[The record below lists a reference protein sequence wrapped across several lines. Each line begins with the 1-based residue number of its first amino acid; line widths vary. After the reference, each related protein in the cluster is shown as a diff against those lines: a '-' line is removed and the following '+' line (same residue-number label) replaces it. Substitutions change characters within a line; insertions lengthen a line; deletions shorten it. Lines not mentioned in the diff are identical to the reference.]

1 MRRGNPGNTMETVEP
16 HGCEKSG
23 QSLSEQTHPCSERLT
38 TPSSKK
44 QLGNYKCSQCSE
56 VFSKPGVLKSHF
68 KILHGGHEREG
79 PFPCPE
85 QGCQFSSTDRQAYQT
100 HLMSTH
106 CLTLIPCTLQSCRV
120 SFLTQGEMERHLR
133 GHMPFGCFQCQFVTQ
148 TVKDLS
154 VHILEHNHL
163 PPRAQGNQTAATT
176 VCTNGTHQP
185 QVSGR
190 PKRKLKS
197 SPADASSLPED
208 GNEEQPERQRH
219 NIKRVRKAVERD
231 KPSAVDASP
240 LPSKEY
246 LAEGSEDTYR
256 THTCP
261 KCRRCFK
268 MRSHLQE
275 HLHLHFPDPSL
286 QCPTCKRYFTSK
298 SKLRIHRLREA
309 GEKVHHCHLC
319 EYSAVERNAIRRHLA
334 SVHADEAEDAVNGHS
349 YPCPTC
355 GQSFRQ
361 SRSLKAHMKTHNILS
376 DSKPAA
382 CFHDACSF
390 HCSSRKELLRHT
402 ADVHGVRAVECRH
415 HACGA
420 VFQSE
425 TDMEAHYP
433 SHLAYHCSQCD
444 FSCSNKSVFLQ
455 HQRHGHPGN
464 DKLRCDFCSFVTF
477 NPVEFEQHIGHLHAN
492 EKIHRCAQC
501 SYVTSH
507 KRGLKRHMLIHSGE
521 KPHKCSLCDFRCR
534 DESYLSKHMLTHSD
548 DKNFMCA
555 ECGYVTK
562 WKHYLN
568 VHMRK
573 HAGDL
578 RYQCDQCPYRCH
590 RMDQLNSHKLR
601 HQAKSLMCEICAYAC
616 KRKYELRNHM
626 MAKHSGEEKPPSV
639 YKCKYCTYTTCYRQA
654 LQNHENCKHTKL
666 KEFRC
671 ALCFYSSFSSI
682 SLFLHKR
689 KAHSYVPGDKA
700 WLENYAAKEK
710 ERNSTQFL
718 QEFYNKPSTAHEQSE
733 QSPSEG
739 PPPSQREQSD
749 LPESAGKGFV
759 AGSQTVAT
767 VDVFDVASQEVVN
780 EGVSD
785 GPPSANSPEEY
796 CTLVLTALSTADY
809 QTSSLHNQ
817 EEICADN
824 TPSSSNLNCIAS
836 DISQEKADFSASSS
850 ENDNAAVTEAECEQ
864 SDVDDNCE
872 PLNNI
877 SQPVEPREC
886 QTQTP
891 VVENDGATIS
901 STFPSEQNQQSESEI
916 RLKAM
921 KKHDK
926 DQAEAMVLEGRV
938 KLLVVPTKDI
948 YRCNKCCYVT
958 SKETTLK
965 SHCQALCRGRI
976 KGHKCQACGA
986 QFKQRRGLDSHLSKK
1001 CPALPR
1007 KTRTFVGIS
1016 NTAEDSTVARE
1027 GSRQLDEGT
1036 NSNQAELL
1044 SSQNTIS
1051 TDSNN
1056 QEFNRQEEGVCT
1068 SHLTNHKGFVHN
1080 AFASSESGQQQSKIQ
1095 AKKLLKVK
1103 LAKKLLFPSN
1113 KQSNVPLQK
1122 SLYAKEDGKF
1132 KCKLCNFSSVRLATV
1147 ERHLSTCRR
1156 ISRKTENAI
1165 TPEVED
1171 ESGSESLKGKEDLV
1185 EKYDRTGKVP
1195 EKHQIF
1201 SCPSCV
1207 FQCKQ
1212 KRALDSHKKRGCLKP
1227 DEVQCTMCSF
1237 VAKSKMSLTRHTLCA
1252 HTKKKVAVAKRL
1264 HCQHCAFT
1272 CKQERCMEQHV
1283 ALKHKGVQPHRC
1295 RYCPFSTTRRYR
1307 LEEHESL
1314 HTGIGR
1320 HSCDMCDKT
1329 FGAATKLRQHKM
1341 RIHDKQPPHFCSF
1354 CDFSGYTLDD
1364 VRRHN
1369 LRCHTG
1375 ELRHACTHCDAQF
1388 SSEVALRNHC
1398 KRVHQLQ
1405 VCFSCKQCDYTCGS
1419 EITLK
1424 THQEIKHPQAQ
1435 CNTCQESFKTK
1446 ESLEI
1451 HQRTHSAHPCQLC
1464 PFASKTRQTL
1474 AQHLLNEHEDGP
1486 PEDKPLKC
1494 SCCQFACHHQLVLEQ
1509 HLRSHGGKRLYKCTD
1524 CEFSTRNKQKITWH
1538 IRIHTGEKPYSCE
1551 QCSYTCTDPS
1561 RLKLH
1566 MRVHQEEKK
1575 YLCPECGYK
1584 CKWATQLKYHMTK
1597 HTGDKPY
1604 ACEECD
1610 YRTNRADALRSHRD
1624 TQHCDLR
1631 PYVCEKCGK
1640 AFKTTFILK
1649 THQRQHSDDR
1659 PYTCG
1664 LCHKAFR
1671 WPAGLRHHYLSHTK
1685 QQPFCCRHCS
1695 YKAKQKFQVVK
1706 HLQRHHPEMAVEQG
1720 VVRDSGAVSLTLKE
1734 ALLGTL
1740 DGTAAEVEEEEEEE
1754 GMANEVQE
1762 VAEEVAQ
1769 KEEDSETQR

>member
-1 MRRGNPGNTMETVEP
+1 MFCVSDRMDLGNPGKN
-16 HGCEKSG
+16 
-23 QSLSEQTHPCSERLT
+23 
-38 TPSSKK
+38 
-44 QLGNYKCSQCSE
+44 
-56 VFSKPGVLKSHF
+56 
-68 KILHGGHEREG
+68 
-79 PFPCPE
+79 
-85 QGCQFSSTDRQAYQT
+85 QA
-100 HLMSTH
+100 
-106 CLTLIPCTLQSCRV
+106 
-120 SFLTQGEMERHLR
+120 
-133 GHMPFGCFQCQFVTQ
+133 
-148 TVKDLS
+148 
-154 VHILEHNHL
+154 
-163 PPRAQGNQTAATT
+163 AATA
-176 VCTNGTHQP
+176 VCTNGSQQP

-190 PKRKLKS
+190 PKRKLIS
-197 SPADASSLPED
+197 NPAHASSVPGD
-208 GNEEQPERQRH
+208 GNEEQLERERH

-231 KPSAVDASP
+231 KPSSAVDAAR

-246 LAEGSEDTYR
+246 LAEGSEHIYR

-309 GEKVHHCHLC
+309 GEKLHHCHLC

-334 SVHADEAEDAVNGHS
+334 SVHADEAEDAVNGRS

-376 DSKPAA
+376 DSKPVA
-382 CFHDACSF
+382 CFQEGCSF
-390 HCSSRKELLRHT
+390 QSSLRKELVKHT
-402 ADVHGVRAVECRH
+402 AEEHGVRAVECRH

-420 VFQSE
+420 VFQRQ
-425 TDMEAHYP
+425 TDMEAHYRT
-433 SHLAYHCSQCD
+433 HLAYHCSQCD
-444 FSCSNKSVFLQ
+444 FSCSNKTVFLQ

-464 DKLRCDFCSFVTF
+464 DQLCCDFCSFVTF
-477 NPVEFEQHIGHLHAN
+477 NPVEFERHIGHLHAN
-492 EKIHRCAQC
+492 EKIHRCSQC

-507 KRGLKRHMLIHSGE
+507 KRGLKRHMLMHSGE

-578 RYQCDQCPYRCH
+578 RYRCDQCSYRCH

-626 MAKHSGEEKPPSV
+626 LAKHSGEEKQPSV

-689 KAHSYVPGDKA
+689 KAHGYVPGDKA

-710 ERNSTQFL
+710 ERNSTEFWQD
-718 QEFYNKPSTAHEQSE
+718 FYNKPSPTHEQPE
-733 QSPSEG
+733 QSTSEG

-749 LPESAGKGFV
+749 VLGSADHREPRDKETV
-759 AGSQTVAT
+759 AGSQTVDS
-767 VDVFDVASQEVVN
+767 VDGFDVVSQEVVN
-780 EGVSD
+780 EGISD
-785 GPPSANSPEEY
+785 SPPSVNSPEEY
-796 CTLVLTALSTADY
+796 CTLVLTTLSTTDY
-809 QTSSLHNQ
+809 QTPALQNEEENCANQ
-817 EEICADN
+817 
-824 TPSSSNLNCIAS
+824 TPSSSNLNSNGS

-850 ENDNAAVTEAECEQ
+850 EEDDVAMADAECEQ
-864 SDVDDNCE
+864 SDFDDNYE
-872 PLNNI
+872 PLNNT
-877 SQPVEPREC
+877 SQPVEPGEC
-886 QTQTP
+886 PTQTP
-891 VVENDGATIS
+891 EVVNDGGT
-901 STFPSEQNQQSESEI
+901 SERKQPLESEI

-921 KKHDK
+921 RKHDK

-938 KLLVVPTKDI
+938 QMLVVPTKDV
-948 YRCNKCCYVT
+948 YRCDKCSYVT

-965 SHCQALCRGRI
+965 YHCQAVCHGRI

-986 QFKQRRGLDSHLSKK
+986 QFKQKRGLVSHLAKK

-1007 KTRTFVGIS
+1007 KRRTFVGMS
-1016 NTAEDSTVARE
+1016 NTCLATEDNSTVGQE
-1027 GSRQLDEGT
+1027 GSKQLDEGT
-1036 NSNQAELL
+1036 NYNQRELL
-1044 SSQNTIS
+1044 SSQNRIS
-1051 TDSNN
+1051 TNSNDRESH
-1056 QEFNRQEEGVCT
+1056 QQKEEECT
-1068 SHLTNHKGFVHN
+1068 SHLTNCKGFVCK
-1080 AFASSESGQQQSKIQ
+1080 AFTSSESGHQQSEIQ

-1103 LAKKLLFPSN
+1103 KKQLFSSN
-1113 KQSNVPLQK
+1113 KQRNVPLQK
-1122 SLYAKEDGKF
+1122 SFYTKKDGKF
-1132 KCKLCNFSSVRLATV
+1132 KCKLCNFSSVKLATV
-1147 ERHLSTCRR
+1147 ERHLSTCRK
-1156 ISRKTENAI
+1156 ISRKREKQI
-1165 TPEVED
+1165 ISEVDD
-1171 ESGSESLKGKEDLV
+1171 EPGNESVREKEDLV
-1185 EKYDRTGKVP
+1185 EEHNERTGKVS
-1195 EKHQIF
+1195 EKHQTF
-1201 SCPSCV
+1201 SCPSCA
-1207 FQCKQ
+1207 FKCNQ
-1212 KRALDSHKKRGCLKP
+1212 KRALDSHEKRGCLKP

-1237 VAKSKMSLTRHTLCA
+1237 VAKSKMSLTRHILYG
-1252 HTKKKVAVAKRL
+1252 HNKKKSGVAQRL
-1264 HCQHCAFT
+1264 HCQLCTYT
-1272 CKQERCMEQHV
+1272 CKQERCMAQHV
-1283 ALKHKGVQPHRC
+1283 VLKHKGARPHHC
-1295 RYCPFSTTRRYR
+1295 QYCPFSTARRYR

-1320 HSCDMCDKT
+1320 HSCDLCDKT
-1329 FGAATKLRQHKM
+1329 FGTVTKLRQHKM
-1341 RIHDKQPPHFCSF
+1341 RIHDKQPTHFCSL

-1369 LRCHTG
+1369 RRCHTG
-1375 ELRHACTHCDAQF
+1375 ELLHACTHCDSQF

-1405 VCFSCKQCDYTCGS
+1405 VCFSCKQCDYTCSS
-1419 EITLK
+1419 EVTLR
-1424 THQEIKHPQAQ
+1424 THQESKHPQMK
-1435 CNTCQESFKTK
+1435 CTTCQESFETK

-1451 HQRTHSAHPCQLC
+1451 HQRTHLAHHCQLC
-1464 PFASKTRQTL
+1464 PFATKTRQLL
-1474 AQHLLNEHEDGP
+1474 AQHLLNEHEEGS

-1494 SCCQFACHHQLVLEQ
+1494 STCQFTCRHQLVLEQ

-1524 CEFSTRNKQKITWH
+1524 CEYSTQNKQKITWH

-1604 ACEECD
+1604 ACDECE
-1610 YRTNRADALRSHRD
+1610 YRTNRADALRAHRD

-1640 AFKTTFILK
+1640 AFKTTFILR

-1695 YKAKQKFQVVK
+1695 YRAKQKFQVVK
-1706 HLQRHHPEMAVEQG
+1706 HLQRHHPEMSVEQG
-1720 VVRDSGAVSLTLKE
+1720 VVRDSEAVSLTLKE
-1734 ALLGTL
+1734 ALQGTL
-1740 DGTAAEVEEEEEEE
+1740 DERAAEVEEEE
-1754 GMANEVQE
+1754 GTADEVQE
-1762 VAEEVAQ
+1762 VVQEVVQ
-1769 KEEDSETQR
+1769 RGGDGETKR

>member
-1 MRRGNPGNTMETVEP
+1 MDRGNPGETMETVEA
-16 HGCEKSG
+16 HQCEKCGESFSDSG
-23 QSLSEQTHPCSERLT
+23 FFTSHPCSERLT

-44 QLGNYKCSQCSE
+44 QLENYKCSQCSE
-56 VFSKPGVLKSHF
+56 VFSKPGILKRHF
-68 KILHGGHEREG
+68 KIIHGGHDPEG
-79 PFPCPE
+79 PFPCTE
-85 QGCQFSSTDRQAYQT
+85 QGCQFSSTDHQEYQA
-100 HLMSTH
+100 HLMSSH
-106 CLTLIPCTLQSCRV
+106 GLTLIPCTQQSCKM

-133 GHMPFGCFQCQFVTQ
+133 AHMPFGCFQCQFVTQ
-148 TVKDLS
+148 NEKDLNDHLS
-154 VHILEHNHL
+154 EHNHL
-163 PPRAQGNQTAATT
+163 PPRAQGQRAAATT
-176 VCTNGTHQP
+176 VCTNGRHQP
-185 QVSGR
+185 QVSNR
-190 PKRKLKS
+190 PKRKLNT
-197 SPADASSLPED
+197 SPAYALPLPGD
-208 GNEEQPERQRH
+208 RSEEQPERPRH
-219 NIKRVRKAVERD
+219 SIKRMRKAVERD
-231 KPSAVDASP
+231 KPSAVDAVLP
-240 LPSKEY
+240 PSKEY
-246 LAEGSEDTYR
+246 LAEGSEHTYR

-319 EYSAVERNAIRRHLA
+319 EYSAVERNAIRRHLT
-334 SVHADEAEDAVNGHS
+334 SVHAGEAEDGVKGHS

-355 GQSFRQ
+355 GQSFHQ
-361 SRSLKAHMKTHNILS
+361 SKLLKAHMKTHNILS
-376 DSKPAA
+376 HSRPVA
-382 CFHDACSF
+382 CFQEGCSF
-390 HCSSRKELLRHT
+390 QSSLRKELVRHT
-402 ADVHGVRAVECRH
+402 AEVHGFKAVECRH

-420 VFQSE
+420 VFKSE
-425 TDMEAHYP
+425 TDMEAHYRT
-433 SHLAYHCSQCD
+433 HLAYHCSQCD
-444 FSCSNKSVFLQ
+444 FSCSNKTVFLQ

-464 DKLRCDFCSFVTF
+464 EKLCCDFCCFVTF
-477 NPVEFEQHIGHLHAN
+477 NPVEFQQHIGHLHAN
-492 EKIHRCAQC
+492 EKIHRCSQC
-501 SYVTSH
+501 TYVTSH
-507 KRGLKRHMLIHSGE
+507 QRGLKRHMLMHSDE

-548 DKNFMCA
+548 NKNFMCA

-626 MAKHSGEEKPPSV
+626 LAKHSGEEKQPSIF
-639 YKCKYCTYTTCYRQA
+639 KCKYCTYTTCYRQA

-689 KAHSYVPGDKA
+689 KTHGYVPGDKA

-710 ERNSTQFL
+710 ERNSTEFL
-718 QEFYNKPSTAHEQSE
+718 QDFYNKPLAAHKQSE
-733 QSPSEG
+733 KSISEG
-739 PPPSQREQSD
+739 PPLSERELSD
-749 LPESAGKGFV
+749 LPGSADHSASKGPV
-759 AGSQTVAT
+759 AGSQTVES
-767 VDVFDVASQEVVN
+767 VDVFDVVSQEVVN
-780 EGVSD
+780 QGISD
-785 GPPSANSPEEY
+785 SPQSVNSPEEY
-796 CTLVLTALSTADY
+796 CTLVLTTLSTTDY
-809 QTSSLHNQ
+809 QTSSLQNQ
-817 EEICADN
+817 EESCAN
-824 TPSSSNLNCIAS
+824 QTPSSSKFNCNGAN
-836 DISQEKADFSASSS
+836 ISPEKADFSTSSL
-850 ENDNAAVTEAECEQ
+850 EEDDVAMADAECEQ
-864 SDVDDNCE
+864 SDIDDNYE
-872 PLNNI
+872 SLNNT
-877 SQPVEPREC
+877 SQPIIPGEC
-886 QTQTP
+886 QTP
-891 VVENDGATIS
+891 EVESGGGKIC
-901 STFPSEQNQQSESEI
+901 STFPSEHNQPFESEI

-938 KLLVVPTKDI
+938 QMLVVPAKEV
-948 YRCNKCCYVT
+948 YRCDKCSYVS
-958 SKETTLK
+958 SKETALK
-965 SHCQALCRGRI
+965 YHCQALCSGRI
-976 KGHKCQACGA
+976 KGHQCQACGA
-986 QFKQRRGLDSHLSKK
+986 QFKQQRGLDSHLSKK

-1007 KTRTFVGIS
+1007 KTRTFVGTA
-1016 NTAEDSTVARE
+1016 NTCLTAEDNSA
-1027 GSRQLDEGT
+1027 LDQDDET
-1036 NSNQAELL
+1036 NSSQTELL
-1044 SSQNTIS
+1044 SSQNKIS
-1051 TDSNN
+1051 TDKGL
-1056 QEFNRQEEGVCT
+1056 QQEEGVCT
-1068 SHLTNHKGFVHN
+1068 SHLKICKGIVDN
-1080 AFASSESGQQQSKIQ
+1080 AFTSSNSGQKQSKIQ
-1095 AKKLLKVK
+1095 AKKLLKVQ
-1103 LAKKLLFPSN
+1103 LAKKQLLSSN
-1113 KQSNVPLQK
+1113 KQRNVPLQK
-1122 SLYAKEDGKF
+1122 SLYANKDGKF
-1132 KCKLCNFSSVRLATV
+1132 KCKLCSFSSVRLATV
-1147 ERHLSTCRR
+1147 ERHLSTCRKILR
-1156 ISRKTENAI
+1156 KRETQIISEEGNKCGN
-1165 TPEVED
+1165 
-1171 ESGSESLKGKEDLV
+1171 ESIKEKEDLV
-1185 EKYDRTGKVP
+1185 EESKERTGNVS

-1201 SCPSCV
+1201 SCPSCA
-1207 FQCKQ
+1207 FKCNQ
-1212 KRALDSHKKRGCLKP
+1212 KRALDSHEKRGCLKP
-1227 DEVQCTMCSF
+1227 DEVQCTMCSY
-1237 VAKSKMSLTRHTLCA
+1237 VTKSKTTLTRHILCA
-1252 HTKKKVAVAKRL
+1252 HNKKVGVAKRL
-1264 HCQHCAFT
+1264 HCQHCSFT
-1272 CKQERCMEQHV
+1272 CKQQRCMAQHI
-1283 ALKHKGVQPHRC
+1283 ALKHKGARPHQC
-1295 RYCPFSTTRRYR
+1295 QYCPFSTTRRYR

-1329 FGAATKLRQHKM
+1329 FGAVTKLRQHKM
-1341 RIHDKQPPHFCSF
+1341 RIHDKQPTHFCSL

-1369 LRCHTG
+1369 LRCHMG
-1375 ELRHACTHCDAQF
+1375 ELHHACTHCDAQF

-1419 EITLK
+1419 EATLK
-1424 THQEIKHPQAQ
+1424 SHQENKHPQVK

-1451 HQRTHSAHPCQLC
+1451 HQRTHLAHHCQLC
-1464 PFASKTRQTL
+1464 PFATKTRQLL
-1474 AQHLLNEHEDGP
+1474 AQHLLNEHE
-1486 PEDKPLKC
+1486 EESQEEKPLKC
-1494 SCCQFACHHQLVLEQ
+1494 SSCQFACRHQLVLEQ

-1524 CEFSTRNKQKITWH
+1524 CEYSTGNKQKITWH

-1566 MRVHQEEKK
+1566 MRVHQAEKK

-1597 HTGDKPY
+1597 HTGDKPH
-1604 ACEECD
+1604 ACDECD
-1610 YRTNRADALRSHRD
+1610 YRTNRADALRAHRD

-1640 AFKTTFILK
+1640 AFKTSFILK

-1695 YKAKQKFQVVK
+1695 YRAKQKFQVVK
-1706 HLQRHHPEMAVEQG
+1706 HLQRHHPEMSVEQG
-1720 VVRDSGAVSLTLKE
+1720 VVRDSEAVSLTLKE
-1734 ALLGTL
+1734 ALQGTL
-1740 DGTAAEVEEEEEEE
+1740 DERAAEMDKEGGAGDEVQVEEV
-1754 GMANEVQE
+1754 MQR
-1762 VAEEVAQ
+1762 
-1769 KEEDSETQR
+1769 EEDCETKS

>member
-1 MRRGNPGNTMETVEP
+1 MLCCSDRMDGGKTGDTMETVEP
-16 HGCEKSG
+16 RGCERRG
-23 QSLSEQTHPCSERLT
+23 QSVPDSGLFTSLPCSERQI

-56 VFSKPGVLKSHF
+56 VFSKPSVLKRHF
-68 KILHGGHEREG
+68 KTLHSGHDPEG
-79 PFPCPE
+79 PFPCSE
-85 QGCQFSSTDRQAYQT
+85 QGCQFSSTDRQEYQAHVT
-100 HLMSTH
+100 STH
-106 CLTLIPCTLQSCRV
+106 GLTLIPCTLQSCKV
-120 SFLTQGEMERHLR
+120 SFLTQEEMERHLR
-133 GHMPFGCFQCQFVTQ
+133 VHKPFGCFQCQFVTQ
-148 TVKDLS
+148 NVKDLS
-154 VHILEHNHL
+154 DHLLEHNHV
-163 PPRAQGNQTAATT
+163 PPCAQGNETAATA
-176 VCTNGTHQP
+176 VCTNGSHQP

-190 PKRKLKS
+190 PKTRLIS
-197 SPADASSLPED
+197 NPAYASSVPED

-219 NIKRVRKAVERD
+219 NIERARQAVERD
-231 KPSAVDASP
+231 KPSVVDAAT

-246 LAEGSEDTYR
+246 LAEGSEHTYR

-286 QCPTCKRYFTSK
+286 QCPTCKRHFTSK

-309 GEKVHHCHLC
+309 GEKVHRCHLC
-319 EYSAVERNAIRRHLA
+319 EYSAVERNAVRRHLA
-334 SVHADEAEDAVNGHS
+334 SVHADEAEDGATNHS

-376 DSKPAA
+376 DSKPVA
-382 CFHDACSF
+382 CFQEGCSF
-390 HCSSRKELLRHT
+390 QSSSRKELLRH
-402 ADVHGVRAVECRH
+402 AAEEHGVTAVGCRH

-420 VFQSE
+420 VFRSE
-425 TDMEAHYP
+425 ADMEAHYRT
-433 SHLAYHCSQCD
+433 HLAYHCSQCD
-444 FSCSNKSVFLQ
+444 FSCSNKTVFLQ

-464 DKLRCDFCSFVTF
+464 DELYCDFCSFVTF
-477 NPVEFEQHIGHLHAN
+477 NPVEFEQHVGHLHAN
-492 EKIHRCAQC
+492 EKIHRCPQC

-507 KRGLKRHMLIHSGE
+507 KRGLKRHMLMHSGE
-521 KPHKCSLCDFRCR
+521 KPHKCSQCDFRCR

-578 RYQCDQCPYRCH
+578 RYKCDQCPYRCH
-590 RMDQLNSHKLR
+590 RMDQLSSHKLR

-626 MAKHSGEEKPPSV
+626 LAKHSGEEKPPSV

-689 KAHSYVPGDKA
+689 KAHGYVPGDKA
-700 WLENYAAKEK
+700 WLENYALKEK
-710 ERNSTQFL
+710 ERNSTEFL
-718 QEFYNKPSTAHEQSE
+718 QDFYNKSSSVHEQSE
-733 QSPSEG
+733 QSTSEG
-739 PPPSQREQSD
+739 LPPSQGEQSD
-749 LPESAGKGFV
+749 LPGSADHSAGKGSV
-759 AGSQTVAT
+759 AGSQTVAS
-767 VDVFDVASQEVVN
+767 VDVFDVVSQEVVN
-780 EGVSD
+780 EGISD
-785 GPPSANSPEEY
+785 SPPSVNSPEEY
-796 CTLVLTALSTADY
+796 CTLVLTTLSTADY
-809 QTSSLHNQ
+809 QTHSLQNQ
-817 EEICADN
+817 EENCNAN
-824 TPSSSNLNCIAS
+824 QTPSSTTLNCNGS
-836 DISQEKADFSASSS
+836 DISQKKGDFSASSS
-850 ENDNAAVTEAECEQ
+850 EEDDVAVADAECEQ
-864 SDVDDNCE
+864 SDLDDNYE
-872 PLNNI
+872 PLNNT
-877 SQPVEPREC
+877 SQPDEPGECPTPEVEY
-886 QTQTP
+886 
-891 VVENDGATIS
+891 DGGTIN
-901 STFPSEQNQQSESEI
+901 STFPSEQNQPLESEI

-926 DQAEAMVLEGRV
+926 DQAEAMVLDGRV
-938 KLLVVPTKDI
+938 QMLVVPTKDV
-948 YRCNKCCYVT
+948 YRCDKCSYVT
-958 SKETTLK
+958 SKETALK
-965 SHCQALCRGRI
+965 YHCQALCNGRI

-986 QFKQRRGLDSHLSKK
+986 QFKQRRGLDSHLAKK

-1007 KTRTFVGIS
+1007 KTRAFVGIS
-1016 NTAEDSTVARE
+1016 NIAEDDSAAGQG
-1027 GSRQLDEGT
+1027 GSKQLDPNKMKT
-1036 NSNQAELL
+1036 
-1044 SSQNTIS
+1044 
-1051 TDSNN
+1051 
-1056 QEFNRQEEGVCT
+1056 
-1068 SHLTNHKGFVHN
+1068 
-1080 AFASSESGQQQSKIQ
+1080 
-1095 AKKLLKVK
+1095 KKLLKVK
-1103 LAKKLLFPSN
+1103 LAKKQSFSSN
-1113 KQSNVPLQK
+1113 KQRNVPLQK
-1122 SLYAKEDGKF
+1122 SLYANNDGQF
-1132 KCKLCNFSSVRLATV
+1132 KCELCSFSSVRLATV
-1147 ERHLSTCRR
+1147 ERHLSTCRKRKRWNR
-1156 ISRKTENAI
+1156 IV
-1165 TPEVED
+1165 PEVED
-1171 ESGSESLKGKEDLV
+1171 ERGSESVKDKEDLV
-1185 EKYDRTGKVP
+1185 EESNDRTGKVP
-1195 EKHQIF
+1195 EKHQVF
-1201 SCPSCV
+1201 SCPSCA
-1207 FQCKQ
+1207 FKCNQ
-1212 KRALDSHKKRGCLKP
+1212 KRALDCHEKRGCLKP
-1227 DEVQCTMCSF
+1227 GEVQCNVCSF
-1237 VAKSKMSLTRHTLCA
+1237 IAKSQISLTRHILCV
-1252 HTKKKVAVAKRL
+1252 HNKEKVGVAKPL
-1264 HCQHCAFT
+1264 HCQHCTFT
-1272 CKQERCMEQHV
+1272 CKQERCMAQHV
-1283 ALKHKGVQPHRC
+1283 VLKHKGARPHHC

-1320 HSCDMCDKT
+1320 HSCDVCDKT
-1329 FGAATKLRQHKM
+1329 FGAVTKLRQHKM
-1341 RIHDKQPPHFCSF
+1341 RIHDKQPTHFCSL

-1375 ELRHACTHCDAQF
+1375 ELRHTCTHCDAQF

-1398 KRVHQLQ
+1398 KRAHQLQ

-1419 EITLK
+1419 EATLK
-1424 THQEIKHPQAQ
+1424 AHQESKHPQVK

-1451 HQRTHSAHPCQLC
+1451 HQRTHLAHTCQLC
-1464 PFASKTRQTL
+1464 PFATKTRQLL
-1474 AQHLLNEHEDGP
+1474 AQHLLNEHEEGS

-1494 SCCQFACHHQLVLEQ
+1494 SSCQFACRHQLVLEQ

-1524 CEFSTRNKQKITWH
+1524 CEYSTRNKQKITWH

-1604 ACEECD
+1604 ACDECD
-1610 YRTNRADALRSHRD
+1610 YRTNRADALRAHRD

-1640 AFKTTFILK
+1640 AFKTSFILK

-1659 PYTCG
+1659 PYACG

-1685 QQPFCCRHCS
+1685 QQPFRCRHCS
-1695 YKAKQKFQVVK
+1695 YRAKQKFQVVK
-1706 HLQRHHPEMAVEQG
+1706 HLRRHHAEMSVEQG

-1734 ALLGTL
+1734 ALQGTL
-1740 DGTAAEVEEEEEEE
+1740 DERTAEEVEEEE
-1754 GMANEVQE
+1754 GRANEVQV
-1762 VAEEVAQ
+1762 VAEEVVQ
-1769 KEEDSETQR
+1769 DGETKR

>member
-1 MRRGNPGNTMETVEP
+1 MGMR
-16 HGCEKSG
+16 
-23 QSLSEQTHPCSERLT
+23 
-38 TPSSKK
+38 
-44 QLGNYKCSQCSE
+44 
-56 VFSKPGVLKSHF
+56 
-68 KILHGGHEREG
+68 
-79 PFPCPE
+79 
-85 QGCQFSSTDRQAYQT
+85 
-100 HLMSTH
+100 
-106 CLTLIPCTLQSCRV
+106 
-120 SFLTQGEMERHLR
+120 
-133 GHMPFGCFQCQFVTQ
+133 
-148 TVKDLS
+148 
-154 VHILEHNHL
+154 
-163 PPRAQGNQTAATT
+163 
-176 VCTNGTHQP
+176 
-185 QVSGR
+185 
-190 PKRKLKS
+190 S
-197 SPADASSLPED
+197 SPRDKGTVLQE
-208 GNEEQPERQRH
+208 GERQWKETNLQQWMLH
-219 NIKRVRKAVERD
+219 HCHPKVHTPNLCMVRYK
-231 KPSAVDASP
+231 
-240 LPSKEY
+240 Y
-246 LAEGSEDTYR
+246 LAEGSEHTYR

-309 GEKVHHCHLC
+309 GEKLHRCHLC
-319 EYSAVERNAIRRHLA
+319 DYSAVERNAIRRHLA
-334 SVHADEAEDAVNGHS
+334 SVHADEAEDAVDGHS

-361 SRSLKAHMKTHNILS
+361 TRSLKAHMKTHNTPS

-390 HCSSRKELLRHT
+390 RGSSRKELLRHT

-420 VFQSE
+420 VFRSE

-455 HQRHGHPGN
+455 HLRHGHPG
-464 DKLRCDFCSFVTF
+464 DDQLRCDFCSYVTF
-477 NPVEFEQHIGHLHAN
+477 NPVEFEQHVGHLHAN

-501 SYVTSH
+501 SY
-507 KRGLKRHMLIHSGE
+507 
-521 KPHKCSLCDFRCR
+521 CR

-548 DKNFMCA
+548 HKNFMCA

-578 RYQCDQCPYRCH
+578 RYECDQCPYRCH

-689 KAHSYVPGDKA
+689 KAHGYVPGDKA

-710 ERNSTQFL
+710 ERNSTHFL
-718 QEFYNKPSTAHEQSE
+718 QEFYNKPLTAHEQSE
-733 QSPSEG
+733 QSPCEG
-739 PPPSQREQSD
+739 PPPSQREPSH
-749 LPESAGKGFV
+749 LPESAGKGSV
-759 AGSQTVAT
+759 DGSQTVAT
-767 VDVFDVASQEVVN
+767 VDVFDVASQQVVN
-780 EGVSD
+780 EGVS
-785 GPPSANSPEEY
+785 GAPPSANSPEEY

-817 EEICADN
+817 EETCAND

-836 DISQEKADFSASSS
+836 DISQEKADFSTSSS
-850 ENDNAAVTEAECEQ
+850 EDDNAAVTEAECEQ
-864 SDVDDNCE
+864 SDADDDCE

-877 SQPVEPREC
+877 SQPVEHREC
-886 QTQTP
+886 RTQTP
-891 VVENDGATIS
+891 AVENAGAAIS
-901 STFPSEQNQQSESEI
+901 STFPSEKNQLLESEI

-938 KLLVVPTKDI
+938 KLLVVPTKDV
-948 YRCNKCCYVT
+948 YRCSKCSYVT

-965 SHCQALCRGRI
+965 SHCQALCCGRI
-976 KGHKCQACGA
+976 KGHKCQAC
-986 QFKQRRGLDSHLSKK
+986 
-1001 CPALPR
+1001 
-1007 KTRTFVGIS
+1007 
-1016 NTAEDSTVARE
+1016 
-1027 GSRQLDEGT
+1027 
-1036 NSNQAELL
+1036 
-1044 SSQNTIS
+1044 
-1051 TDSNN
+1051 
-1056 QEFNRQEEGVCT
+1056 
-1068 SHLTNHKGFVHN
+1068 
-1080 AFASSESGQQQSKIQ
+1080 
-1095 AKKLLKVK
+1095 
-1103 LAKKLLFPSN
+1103 
-1113 KQSNVPLQK
+1113 
-1122 SLYAKEDGKF
+1122 
-1132 KCKLCNFSSVRLATV
+1132 VRLAAV

-1156 ISRKTENAI
+1156 RKESPT

-1171 ESGSESLKGKEDLV
+1171 ESGSESLKRKEDLV
-1185 EKYDRTGKVP
+1185 EN
-1195 EKHQIF
+1195 
-1201 SCPSCV
+1201 
-1207 FQCKQ
+1207 
-1212 KRALDSHKKRGCLKP
+1212 
-1227 DEVQCTMCSF
+1227 
-1237 VAKSKMSLTRHTLCA
+1237 
-1252 HTKKKVAVAKRL
+1252 
-1264 HCQHCAFT
+1264 
-1272 CKQERCMEQHV
+1272 
-1283 ALKHKGVQPHRC
+1283 
-1295 RYCPFSTTRRYR
+1295 TTRRYR

-1320 HSCDMCDKT
+1320 HSCDTCDKT

-1341 RIHDKQPPHFCSF
+1341 RIHDKRPLHFCSL

-1375 ELRHACTHCDAQF
+1375 ELHHACTHCDARF

-1405 VCFSCKQCDYTCGS
+1405 VCFSCKQCDYTCVS
-1419 EITLK
+1419 EVTLK

-1435 CNTCQESFKTK
+1435 CNTCQESFTTK
-1446 ESLEI
+1446 DSLEI

-1464 PFASKTRQTL
+1464 PLAFKTRQSL
-1474 AQHLLNEHEDGP
+1474 AQHLLNKHEDGP

-1494 SCCQFACHHQLVLEQ
+1494 SSCQFACRHQLVLEQ
-1509 HLRSHGGKRLYKCTD
+1509 HLRSHGGKR
-1524 CEFSTRNKQKITWH
+1524 
-1538 IRIHTGEKPYSCE
+1538 
-1551 QCSYTCTDPS
+1551 
-1561 RLKLH
+1561 
-1566 MRVHQEEKK
+1566 
-1575 YLCPECGYK
+1575 
-1584 CKWATQLKYHMTK
+1584 
-1597 HTGDKPY
+1597 DKPY
-1604 ACEECD
+1604 ACDECE

-1695 YKAKQKFQVVK
+1695 YRAKQKFQVVK
-1706 HLQRHHPEMAVEQG
+1706 HLRRHHPEMAVEQG

-1740 DGTAAEVEEEEEEE
+1740 DETGTAD
-1754 GMANEVQE
+1754 EVQE
-1762 VAEEVAQ
+1762 AAEEVEQ
-1769 KEEDSETQR
+1769 RQEGNETKC